1 MRLLLHVS
9 TSLLI
14 QAGTFDEAD
23 TPPRSPAQRQVN
35 WGPLPSREDHRP
47 PIPSYNSEES
57 NVSSSTCPTSQ
68 DGRNNNLDN
77 NSQAFGTGDRKQYG
91 RHGDINPG
99 NILWYDDTDGKPCEL
114 TGTLKIADFGQAEL
128 NTLKSKTKERH
139 VANTLTYRPP
149 ECDQGQDQ
157 IPPTIRQTYDMWC
170 LGCVYLE
177 FLTWFLGGSLLLT
190 EFVQSRMTPD
200 LYQNNMKTDAF
211 FQAIRIPG
219 EDSVEFMV
227 KRAVL
232 RVSR

>member
-1 MRLLLHVS
+1 
-9 TSLLI
+9 
-14 QAGTFDEAD
+14 
-23 TPPRSPAQRQVN
+23 
-35 WGPLPSREDHRP
+35 
-47 PIPSYNSEES
+47 
-57 NVSSSTCPTSQ
+57 
-68 DGRNNNLDN
+68 
-77 NSQAFGTGDRKQYG
+77 
-91 RHGDINPG
+91 
-99 NILWYDDTDGKPCEL
+99 
-114 TGTLKIADFGQAEL
+114 
-128 NTLKSKTKERH
+128 
-139 VANTLTYRPP
+139 
-149 ECDQGQDQ
+149 
-157 IPPTIRQTYDMWC
+157 MWC